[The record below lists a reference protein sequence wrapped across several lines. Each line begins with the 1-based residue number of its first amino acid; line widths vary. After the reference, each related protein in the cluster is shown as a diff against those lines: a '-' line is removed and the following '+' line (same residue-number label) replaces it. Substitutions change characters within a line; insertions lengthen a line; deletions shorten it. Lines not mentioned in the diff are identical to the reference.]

1 MLFLPRNLTI
11 LLKYRKF
18 LISRQATCSQGFPEA
33 AVTERAA
40 GAGRAVALPLPVCVG
55 EACACPE
62 QNASLGTGDPVL

>member
-18 LISRQATCSQGFPEA
+18 LISRQATCRQGFPEA

-40 GAGRAVALPLPVCVG
+40 GAGRAMALPVCVG